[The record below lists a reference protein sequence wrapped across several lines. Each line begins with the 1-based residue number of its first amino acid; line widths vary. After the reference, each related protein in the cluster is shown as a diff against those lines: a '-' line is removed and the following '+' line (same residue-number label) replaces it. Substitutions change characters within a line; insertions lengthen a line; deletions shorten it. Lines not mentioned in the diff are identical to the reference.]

1 MKIAIVELL
10 GHGNAV
16 LSMQVSNGH
25 TIGDMVHS
33 RTFGECRIIGLKDE
47 PKPIT
52 LKLEK
57 EEEVPAWQLKV
68 GDEIWYDNEWR
79 TFLRV
84 YCPTN
89 SCHQKPNLSQ
99 SNSTI
104 PLSVRMDTNLKI
116 RRKTENYIMSVNL
129 LTSHDLV
136 KELQAKLIDY
146 SALNDAPDRI
156 EAVPSVFIDKVPIM
170 HALKKEIQAVYAKLG
185 ENIKKI

>member
-1 MKIAIVELL
+1 MKIAIV
-10 GHGNAV
+10 
-16 LSMQVSNGH
+16 
-25 TIGDMVHS
+25 
-33 RTFGECRIIGLKDE
+33 R
-47 PKPIT
+47 
-52 LKLEK
+52 
-57 EEEVPAWQLKV
+57 PALCLIVRYSIWV
-68 GDEIWYDNEWR
+68 ENNVEIGDEIYSPVHGRCTVVQLWYDDEWR
-79 TFLRV
+79 TVLSV
-84 YCPTN
+84 YCHIK
-89 SCHQKPNLSQ
+89 SCYQKPNLSQ

-104 PLSVRMDTNLKI
+104 PLSVRMDKNLKI

-156 EAVPSVFIDKVPIM
+156 EAVPSVFIDKVPVM

>member
-1 MKIAIVELL
+1 MKNAIVWPALWAE
-10 GHGNAV
+10 NNV
-16 LSMQVSNGH
+16 E
-25 TIGDMVHS
+25 IGDKIYSPVHG
-33 RTFGECRIIGLKDE
+33 RCTVVQLEGEQ
-47 PKPIT
+47 KPA
-52 LKLEK
+52 K

-79 TFLRV
+79 TVLSV
-84 YCPTN
+84 YCHIK
-89 SCHQKPNLSQ
+89 SCYQEPNLSQ

-104 PLSVRMDTNLKI
+104 PLSVRMDKNLKI

-136 KELQAKLIDY
+136 KELQVKLIDY

-156 EAVPSVFIDKVPIM
+156 EAVQSVFIDKVPVM